1 LGSRKSGRR
10 GRNQAAFGDKDS
22 PRSDR
27 KGKFVSG
34 IDIFLSYSREDRA
47 AVRHIAESFEAEG
60 LAVWWDAALQSG
72 QTFDEV
78 IEQRLKE
85 AKVVVVLWSP
95 RSVTSRWVR
104 AEATLA
110 DRKNK
115 LVPAIIEPCDRP
127 IAFELTHTA
136 DLSEWTGDTRDPK
149 WRAFVKDVQALV
161 NKAAPHEIPA
171 APKPHHAPM
180 RFEPRPAAPVASPSG
195 NDEVVFV
202 SRARQPVE
210 PPSEPTLAPAPPA
223 GDEPDESAEIHAL
236 RVSDGIE
243 SDEVFFVGPAGLK
256 IGRTAPADAVL
267 AHPSVSRQ
275 HCVIGLANDELLV
288 TDLSSTNG
296 TFIDDERVERAAV
309 LPVGSTLRVGEVS
322 LTHEAGTREQI
333 LRPKSGPGANRR
345 GGMRP
350 ARLAIAP

>member
-1 LGSRKSGRR
+1 M
-10 GRNQAAFGDKDS
+10 
-22 PRSDR
+22 
-27 KGKFVSG
+27 SG

-60 LAVWWDAALQSG
+60 FAVWWDAALQSG

-85 AKVVVVLWSP
+85 AKAVVVLWSP

-136 DLSEWTGDTRDPK
+136 DLSEWTGDTRDPG
-149 WRAFVKDVQALV
+149 WRAFVKDVRALV
-161 NKAAPHEIPA
+161 QKAVGNEAEAPA
-171 APKPHHAPM
+171 TPKPHVERVYA
-180 RFEPRPAAPVASPSG
+180 RRPASPTPPESPAQPRSES
-195 NDEVVFV
+195 DDVVFV
-202 SRARQPVE
+202 SRARPQIEPPVE
-210 PPSEPTLAPAPPA
+210 ANIPAPQPRV
-223 GDEPDESAEIHAL
+223 DVPDENEEVHAL
-236 RVSDGIE
+236 RVSDGLDSEEI
-243 SDEVFFVGPAGLK
+243 FIVGPAGLK
-256 IGRTAPADAVL
+256 IGRTAPADAII

-296 TFIDDERVERAAV
+296 TFIDDERIERAAV
-309 LPVGSTLRVGEVS
+309 LPVGSILRVGQVS
-322 LTHEAGTREQI
+322 LTHEVGTREQI